1 MFIVWFDYGVFGAA
15 MAINFTYTLDFV
27 IQELYVLYHKTVF
40 DEYSA
45 PLFDEESVLDWPLFI
60 KLAIPTTMLM
70 CVEWWAFEFLVIF
83 AGIIGVKELAAQV
96 AIMNVNGVV
105 FMVPMGV

>member
-1 MFIVWFDYGVFGAA
+1 
-15 MAINFTYTLDFV
+15 MALNFTYTSNFV
-27 IQELYVLYHKTVF
+27 IQELYVVYKQQVF
-40 DEYSA
+40 EEYSA
-45 PLFDEESVLDWPLFI
+45 PLFDEESFLDWPMFI
-60 KLAIPTTMLM
+60 KLAIPTTLLM

-105 FMVPMGV
+105 FMVPMGF